1 MNEEGGGGG
10 EGEGNRDCKRRV
22 WDAWIAWVT

>member
-1 MNEEGGGGG
+1 MNEEGGGG